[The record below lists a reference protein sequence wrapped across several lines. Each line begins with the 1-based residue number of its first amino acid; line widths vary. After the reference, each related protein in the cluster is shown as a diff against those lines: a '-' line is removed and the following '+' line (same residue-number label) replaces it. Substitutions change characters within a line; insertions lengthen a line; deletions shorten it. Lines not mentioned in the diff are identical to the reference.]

1 MVIGKIFIIC
11 IFSIIEDISTA
22 LILLNILFI
31 FIPPLDVSSSEGGP
45 QYVGEVVQS
54 EFLFIEKRV
63 AEIYLDW
70 YFRVVYLMSQTILHN
85 LDIIT
90 SWLFPVPTAV

>member
-1 MVIGKIFIIC
+1 MFYV
-11 IFSIIEDISTA
+11 
-22 LILLNILFI
+22 LL
-31 FIPPLDVSSSEGGP
+31 SGGDKKFLP
-45 QYVGEVVQS
+45 

-70 YFRVVYLMSQTILHN
+70 YFRVVYLVRQTILHN

-90 SWLFPVPTAV
+90 SWLFPVPAAVMVLDIP